1 MKKQIKEASGWRKPI
16 SIIAAMFIV
25 AASFAQEKSK
35 QDTTIQ
41 VTISL
46 NDFRALLYGI
56 DVNIDSKKASKEII
70 DFLQK
75 NARIVQP
82 ADKPKEQHKK
92 N

>member
-1 MKKQIKEASGWRKPI
+1 MKKAIFSLVLIASALFT
-16 SIIAAMFIV
+16 S
-25 AASFAQEKSK
+25 AQEKPK

-41 VTISL
+41 ITVSL

-82 ADKPKEQHKK
+82 ADKPKDSKK